1 MVTAG
6 EVLKTK
12 RESLKKSIQQVSQE
26 TKIQERF
33 LEYIENDQ
41 YENFDSDVF
50 VSGFIKIYSDNLGL
64 DTERV
69 LALYRRGNGHVYD
82 TKNKKSKKIMPKKG
96 LKSFFT
102 PKNIAI
108 AITAL
113 SLLGIL
119 AYIGY
124 EIFLYQNPPEIT
136 VTTPK
141 NNITTDDSVLLIE
154 GSVEDSSYI
163 TIAEQKIDI
172 TEENTFSSKYTL
184 EEGENTIIIKAVKEK
199 TKQEAVAT
207 LTITYIPKEEET
219 KKEETVDKY
228 TLKLVIQ
235 NDITWIKLD
244 VDGIN
249 KISQVLEPSERSYEI
264 KERFEIVS
272 GRPGNTTIY
281 LNDEIYELKED
292 PSNGTYKLSCE
303 ILQTGPVCR

>member
-12 RESLKKSIQQVSQE
+12 RESLNKTIQQVSQE

-33 LEYIENDQ
+33 LEYIEKDQ

-69 LALYRRGNGHVYD
+69 LALYRRANGHIYENRGKPV
-82 TKNKKSKKIMPKKG
+82 KKHEFKKSYKK
-96 LKSFFT
+96 FFS

-108 AITAL
+108 VII
-113 SLLGIL
+113 SLTLMGIL
-119 AYIGY
+119 TYIGY

-136 VTTPK
+136 ISSPKNKITTNNADITIEGVTTDSNYLIVSEEK
-141 NNITTDDSVLLIE
+141 ITLSE
-154 GSVEDSSYI
+154 NGS
-163 TIAEQKIDI
+163 
-172 TEENTFSSKYTL
+172 FSFKYTL
-184 EEGENTIIIKAVKEK
+184 EEGENDITIEAIKEK

-207 LTITYIPKEEET
+207 LTITYIPKEE
-219 KKEETVDKY
+219 KPKEEKVDGY
-228 TLKLVIQ
+228 TLRLIIE
-235 NDITWIKLD
+235 NDVTWIKLD

-249 KISQVLEPSERSYEI
+249 KISQVLEPSEKSYAVND
-264 KERFEIVS
+264 RFEIVS
-272 GRPGNTTIY
+272 GRPSNTTLY

-292 PSNGTYKLSCE
+292 ISNGTYKLSCD